1 MRHHKSIQTIS
12 ILVAA
17 SMLLPALFIGA
28 PVYAARPSSS
38 FAVPQMYA
46 NFFYWFGDNGF
57 NTNVTFGSWSNCP
70 VASGWL
76 PSGYPTTNAECL
88 ATTASGNNAFV
99 NSGWDSNIACTPNPS
114 TAPCQSFTLE
124 GNTLIATNI
133 ACFVND
139 QFAVLGCISMMFHHE
154 KNTSNVEEWIANPE
168 NPQNSLTLN
177 SSGVVIGSI
186 TMGGY
191 LNFAG
196 PPSASTFVKASLQ
209 EWSYRTP
216 SFYAMHK
223 STLSDAVYAPS
234 AQGYL
239 VLTGIWDLSAA
250 PLSTAQMTALI
261 GSTQYLPAA
270 PQGQSYLD

>member
-1 MRHHKSIQTIS
+1 
-12 ILVAA
+12 
-17 SMLLPALFIGA
+17 MLLPTLLIGA
-28 PVYAARPSSS
+28 PVYAARQSST

-46 NFFYWFGDNGF
+46 NFFYWFGDSGF
-57 NTNVTFGSWSNCP
+57 GTNVTFGSWSNCP

-88 ATTASGNNAFV
+88 ATTASGSNAFQ
-99 NSGWDSNIACTPNPS
+99 NSMWDSNLMCTSDPS

-124 GNTLIATNI
+124 GNTLNATDI

-139 QFAVLGCISMMFHHE
+139 NFAVLGCISMIFHQE
-154 KNTSNVEEWIANPE
+154 KNTSNMEEWIANPE

-177 SSGVVIGSI
+177 SSGVAIGTI

-191 LNFAG
+191 LNFNG
-196 PPSASTFVKASLQ
+196 PPSASTFVNASLQ

-216 SFYAMHK
+216 SFYAMNQN
-223 STLSDAVYAPS
+223 TLPDAVYVPS

-250 PLSTAQMTALI
+250 TLSTAQMTALI